1 MRRSDQSFDGVTGAI
16 CSRRTYQLHVPKW
29 EVAPSMNQASA
40 YEWVAEALRDCQDGV
55 VFTGAG
61 ISTDSGIPDFRSPT
75 GIWTKYKPVYFQ
87 EFMQSA
93 DARLEY
99 WRQKAEGHSQ
109 FSGAVPNA
117 GHRVVAKWQSAG
129 RLRGVVTQN
138 IDGLHQLAG
147 SRDVLELHGNVRQ
160 VQCLDCEG
168 RFDAGPLVDQFVDT
182 ERVPD
187 CPICGDGRLKHAT
200 ISFGQTLS
208 ASVLQQAA
216 AWCRSSKLTLAVG
229 SSLVV
234 TPAAELPAMTKRHRG
249 RLVIIN
255 REQTPLD
262 DWADVVIREPISE
275 VLQHIDELLPADD

>member
-1 MRRSDQSFDGVTGAI
+1 
-16 CSRRTYQLHVPKW
+16 
-29 EVAPSMNQASA
+29 MNQASA

-109 FSGAVPNA
+109 FSGAVPSA

-168 RFDAGPLVDQFVDT
+168 RFDAGPLVGPA
-182 ERVPD
+182 RA
-187 CPICGDGRLKHAT
+187 GRTSHAPCDRR
-200 ISFGQTLS
+200 G
-208 ASVLQQAA
+208 AS
-216 AWCRSSKLTLAVG
+216 G
-229 SSLVV
+229 SRR
-234 TPAAELPAMTKRHRG
+234 PAAGPTWRRWRIPSAPALVGADGG
-249 RLVIIN
+249 RARANGRAFPNLARN
-255 REQTPLD
+255 WATANLLQSRRSPPLGSRPYAGVFRCH
-262 DWADVVIREPISE
+262 WG
-275 VLQHIDELLPADD
+275 